1 MTGSSRESTPTD
13 DVSCGVTEERE
24 QLERQDAAAQQQ
36 QMAILQQLIESGE
49 KDRIKALLRERLQE
63 WGWQDQV
70 KEFCKEVMRIKG
82 TESVTLDEL
91 VAQVLS
97 KARAAVPDSVKVE
110 ALKEVRAFL
119 ETGND

>member
-1 MTGSSRESTPTD
+1 
-13 DVSCGVTEERE
+13 
-24 QLERQDAAAQQQ
+24 
-36 QMAILQQLIESGE
+36 MAILQQLIESGE

-97 KARAAVPDSVKVE
+97 KARGK
-110 ALKEVRAFL
+110 
-119 ETGND
+119 

>member
-1 MTGSSRESTPTD
+1 MM
-13 DVSCGVTEERE
+13 TEERE
-24 QLERQDAAAQQQ
+24 QLERQDAADQQQ

-91 VAQVLS
+91 VEQVLS

>member
-1 MTGSSRESTPTD
+1 
-13 DVSCGVTEERE
+13 VTEERE

-97 KARAAVPDSVKVE
+97 KARGK
-110 ALKEVRAFL
+110 
-119 ETGND
+119 